1 MKVSKIMTKAAGSC
15 GPSDRLPAAAGVM
28 WKHDCGMVPVVDGNE
43 VVGVITDRDI
53 AIAVAS
59 RGVPAGDISVGEVAT
74 RKPVTCRP
82 DDKVET
88 ALSKMRKQRV
98 RRLPVVDGEGGLE
111 GVISIADV
119 LHASKNKKSLRKEVL
134 KTIRSVSEPCPI
146 VLSEMH

>member
-1 MKVSKIMTKAAGSC
+1 MRVSKIMTKAPGFC
-15 GPSDRLPAAAGVM
+15 GPSDKLPAAAGVM
-28 WKHDCGMVPVVDGNE
+28 WKHDCGMVPVVDGNK

-59 RGVPAGDISVGEVAT
+59 RGLPAGEISVGEVAT
-74 RKPVTCRP
+74 RKPVTCSP

-98 RRLPVVDGEGGLE
+98 RRLPVVDGVGALE

-119 LHASKNKKSLRKEVL
+119 LHVSKSKKSLRKEVL
-134 KTIRSVSEPCPI
+134 KTIRVVSEPCPI